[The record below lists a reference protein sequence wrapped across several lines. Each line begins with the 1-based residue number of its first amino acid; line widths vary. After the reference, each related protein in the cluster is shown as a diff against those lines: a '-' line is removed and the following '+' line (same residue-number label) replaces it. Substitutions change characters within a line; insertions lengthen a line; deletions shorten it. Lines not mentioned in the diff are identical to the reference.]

1 MVLGE
6 RGVVSGARVVLHRV
20 TAEEAGEI
28 DSVGVGADGSFEFA
42 IERATELGPGEEVL
56 FASAHHEGVLYF
68 GAAVTDASHLDSLYV
83 ITVFDSDPVPPEGAR
98 LPVGNR
104 NLFLDPWAEGW
115 RAIDLLQILN
125 EGARTLVATEGGVVW
140 SYPLPPDATSLQL
153 GQGELPNDAVTF
165 DDGRLTVRSPLPPGE
180 RSFSVEYVL
189 PGLEARI
196 PVPGRTD
203 RFNLFVREPVPP
215 LDVAGLETIDVVALD
230 SERNYRRYS
239 GIDLRDALVSL
250 EEGTPS
256 GPPPLGIFAL
266 ALGTL
271 LGAAALLAYLR
282 PRRRAVASAAP
293 PGPGRE
299 GLILAVVRLDEAL
312 EATRDAERRRALS
325 GERARLVARLRALG

>member
-1 MVLGE
+1 MLGE
-6 RGVVSGARVVLHRV
+6 RGVVPEARVVLHRV

-28 DSVGVGADGSFEFA
+28 DSVTVAPDGSFEFP
-42 IERATELGPGEEVL
+42 IERAGELGAGEEVL

-68 GAAVTDASHLDSLYV
+68 GAAVTEAGHLDSLYV
-83 ITVFDSDPVPPEGAR
+83 ITVFGSDRVGPDGAR

-104 NLFLDPWAEGW
+104 NLFLDPWGEGW

-125 EGARTLVATEGGVVW
+125 EGARTLVAPEGGVVW
-140 SYPLPPDATSLQL
+140 SYPLPPEATAPRL

-165 DDGRLTVRSPLPPGE
+165 EEGRLRVTAPLPPGE
-180 RSFSVEYVL
+180 RSFSLEYVL
-189 PGLEARI
+189 PGIEARI

-215 LDVAGLETIDVVALD
+215 LDVAGLEAIDVVALD

-271 LGAAALLAYLR
+271 LGSAGLLAYLR
-282 PRRRAVASAAP
+282 PRRRAVAPAAPP

-299 GLILAVVRLDEAL
+299 ALILAVVRLDEAL
-312 EATRDAERRRALS
+312 EATSDAERRRALS
-325 GERARLVARLRALG
+325 EERARLVARLRALG